1 MSPLLVLYFVT
12 VTLLSVFGAH
22 RLLLVI
28 TYLRHRSVALPLP
41 SLLEDR
47 ECPRV
52 LLQLPIYNE
61 RLVVERLVSSAAAL
75 DWPRDRLTVQLLDDS
90 DDDTSLLAEQ
100 AIQQARSQGLHI
112 EHIRREVRTDYKA
125 GALRHGLTLDDRCPQ
140 GASKFIAIFDA
151 DFLPPTD
158 FLRRILPVF
167 TDDEGLGM
175 VQARW
180 THVNRSSNL
189 LTKLQAILLDG
200 HFVLEHGARFRG
212 GHFFNFNGTA
222 GVWRRAAIDEAGGWS
237 GDTITEDLDLSYR
250 AQLAGWRFAY
260 LQALEVP
267 AELPEDASAFKSQQH
282 RWAKG
287 SIQTALKLLPRILN
301 SPLPLRT
308 RAEAFFHLAANLAYP
323 LMFVLLAVLPITLSL
338 RSQDALFLNLALD
351 LPVFLFATAS
361 LLLFYTVAER
371 EGSPADWLKRLPL
384 IPVVLGLGAA
394 LTLNNSRAVA
404 EALAGHKSPFV
415 RTPKTGGR
423 MGVAG
428 SYRLPSG
435 IQPILETLWGLY
447 YLGGALYAGLHHLW
461 LPLPF
466 LLLFAGAFLLLGL
479 GSLIPTHLT
488 DAPQKFI
495 PASSRPRRGDDG
507 AKVA

>member
-28 TYLRHRSVALPLP
+28 TYLRGRSAALPLP
-41 SLLEDR
+41 PPLKYAD
-47 ECPRV
+47 CPRV
-52 LLQLPIYNE
+52 LLQLPIFNE
-61 RLVVERLVSSAAAL
+61 RMVVERLVACAAAL
-75 DWPRDRLTVQLLDDS
+75 DWPPERLTVQLLDDS
-90 DDDTSLLAEQ
+90 NDDTSVLAAE
-100 AIQQARSQGLHI
+100 AIRQARAQDVHI

-125 GALRHGLTLDDRCPQ
+125 GALRQGLILDEQSPE
-140 GASKFIAIFDA
+140 GPSEFVAILDA
-151 DFLPPTD
+151 DFLPTPD
-158 FLRRILPVF
+158 FLRRILPVLI
-167 TDDEGLGM
+167 DDSELGM

-180 THVNRSSNL
+180 THVNRNSNL
-189 LTKLQAILLDG
+189 LTRLQAILLDG
-200 HFVLEHGARFRG
+200 HFILEHGARFRG

-222 GVWRRAAIDEAGGWS
+222 GVWRRVAIEDAGGWS

-250 AQLAGWRFAY
+250 AQLFGWRFAY

-267 AELPEDASAFKSQQH
+267 AELPEDASSFKSQQH

-287 SIQTALKLLPRILN
+287 SIQTALKLLPRILK
-301 SPLPLRT
+301 SPLPVRT
-308 RAEAFFHLAANLAYP
+308 RAEAFFHLGGNLAYP

-371 EGSPADWLKRLPL
+371 EVSPADWWKQLPL
-384 IPVVLGLGAA
+384 VPVVLGLGAA
-394 LTLNNSRAVA
+394 LTLNNTRAVA

-423 MGVAG
+423 TNNAA
-428 SYRLPSG
+428 SYRLSSG
-435 IQPILETLWGLY
+435 VQPVLETLWGLY

-479 GSLIPTHLT
+479 GTL
-488 DAPQKFI
+488 APEGATGALKTLVR
-495 PASSRPRRGDDG
+495 SPRQNTNESGET
-507 AKVA
+507 KVA

>member
-22 RLLLVI
+22 RLLLVV
-28 TYLRHRSVALPLP
+28 TYLRRRDQALSLPDPLK
-41 SLLEDR
+41 DFD
-47 ECPRV
+47 CPDV
-52 LLQLPIYNE
+52 LVQLPIYNE
-61 RLVVERLVSSAAAL
+61 RLVVDRLVACATAL

-90 DDDTSLLAEQ
+90 DDDTSVLAGH
-100 AIQQARSQGLHI
+100 AIEGALAQGIHI

-125 GALRHGLTLDDRCPQ
+125 GALRHGLTLNDQRSK
-140 GASKFIAIFDA
+140 GASEFIAIFDA
-151 DFLPPTD
+151 DFLPPPD
-158 FLRRILPVF
+158 FLRRILPVL
-167 TDDEGLGM
+167 TNDEELGM

-189 LTKLQAILLDG
+189 LTRLQAILLDG

-267 AELPEDASAFKSQQH
+267 AELPEDAGAFKSQQH

-287 SIQTALKLLPRILN
+287 SIQTALKLLPRIFN

-361 LLLFYTVAER
+361 LLLFYTVAEH
-371 EGSPADWLKRLPL
+371 EVSKTNWWKRMPL

-415 RTPKTGGR
+415 RTPKTGGS

-435 IQPILETLWGLY
+435 VQPILETLWGLY

-466 LLLFAGAFLLLGL
+466 LLLFAGTFLLLGL
-479 GSLIPTHLT
+479 GSLMPRGLRKLPQRLVRIPGRTRH
-488 DAPQKFI
+488 D
-495 PASSRPRRGDDG
+495 SDG
-507 AKVA
+507 ARVA